1 MGTIRIVII
10 LIGVVI
16 ALIGT
21 GYSNG
26 TTKTGLVIYGAGMA
40 MILSIFVSSP
50 SDFPKKELLRLN
62 SEPESEIDEPT
73 EQDGL
78 SEKIHQ
84 AIDDGYTVYVD
95 CKKVD
100 KEAVNFN
107 FKTYNI
113 EINDKTKTVYLE
125 KISGNVAN

>member
-1 MGTIRIVII
+1 
-10 LIGVVI
+10 
-16 ALIGT
+16 
-21 GYSNG
+21 
-26 TTKTGLVIYGAGMA
+26 MA
-40 MILSIFVSSP
+40 MILSIFVSST

-62 SEPESEIDEPT
+62 SEPGSEIDEPT

-125 KISGNVAN
+125 KK

>member
-1 MGTIRIVII
+1 M
-10 LIGVVI
+10 VI

-21 GYSNG
+21 GCNSNG

-40 MILSIFVSSP
+40 IILSIFISSP

-62 SEPESEIDEPT
+62 SEPGSEIDEPT

-100 KEAVNFN
+100 REAVNFN

-125 KISGNVAN
+125 KKVTGDNDQKIKRRNFRC